1 MKSGMMMAVLVAGL
15 AVGGGCAKTSSSGG
29 PTRFTVVNPS
39 RRGSSGAARTST
51 FEVEESDRIALL
63 DRGVQQSVSI
73 PSVLE
78 RVLEDGRLEVIANV
92 RNRLNRRIEVQ
103 IGCVFK
109 DETGFASNDIDSFRT
124 LILTENAEEA
134 VRFVSL
140 NDQARSYT
148 IRIRQAR

>member
-29 PTRFTVVNPS
+29 PTRFTVVAPAAA
-39 RRGSSGAARTST
+39 GSGAARTST
-51 FEVEESDRIALL
+51 FQVEESDRIALL

-78 RVLEDGRLEVIANV
+78 RVLEDGRLEVIVNV

>member
-15 AVGGGCAKTSSSGG
+15 AVGGGCAKTSTSGG
-29 PTRFTVVNPS
+29 PTRFTVVTPADA
-39 RRGSSGAARTST
+39 GSGAARTTT
-51 FEVEESDRIALL
+51 FEVSESDRIVLL

-78 RVLEDGRLEVIANV
+78 RVLEDGRLEVIVNV

-103 IGCVFK
+103 IDCVFK
-109 DETGFASNDIDSFRT
+109 DETGFASNDAGSFRT

-134 VRFVSL
+134 ARFVSL

>member
-15 AVGGGCAKTSSSGG
+15 AVGNGCAKTSTSGG
-29 PTRFTVVNPS
+29 PTRFTVVAPADA
-39 RRGSSGAARTST
+39 GFGGARTST
-51 FEVEESDRIALL
+51 FEVMESDKIDLL

-78 RVLEDGRLEVIANV
+78 RVLEDGRLEVIVNV

-103 IGCVFK
+103 IGGVFK
-109 DETGFASNDIDSFRT
+109 DETGFASNDADSFRT

-140 NDQARSYT
+140 NNQARSYT